1 MKFKDWNC
9 DLVLER
15 YAENNN
21 TAIRLI
27 DKRDKS
33 PVAMATVNLS
43 VKLPKDQAYIKDYSE
58 NEGMLEAF
66 KKAGF
71 VKEVINYRASG
82 FVTIPLCK
90 LDLIKVKEACINV

>member
-1 MKFKDWNC
+1 MKFKYWDC
-9 DLVLER
+9 DLVLEN

-58 NEGMLEAF
+58 NEGMLVAF
-66 KKAGF
+66 QKAGF
-71 VKEVINYRASG
+71 VKDIIGYRDSG

-90 LDLIKVKEACINV
+90 LDLDKIKEVCINV